1 MNFIDFLSVEK
12 GTPGNSANV
21 TFLGIKLGHLESP
34 GFGCFFLHEYCFPR
48 SQGLNIWN

>member
-34 GFGCFFLHEYCFPR
+34 GFGCFFSMNTVSP
-48 SQGLNIWN
+48 GLRG